1 MKVKTLAKRKW
12 KKRRTNRGD
21 SLKVGPEKLVMIGF
35 LLVGAAIY
43 FNWDSSKTS
52 QPIAD
57 DETLRLGEAVFQQNC
72 AVCHG
77 ENGEGHAALAQ
88 APALN
93 ESEHAWHH
101 PDGQLQEIIQNGG
114 VEMPSFEETL
124 ENDEIKAVIRYF
136 QTFWRPD
143 QLQVQQANSTQ
154 YPFR

>member
-1 MKVKTLAKRKW
+1 MRHFGNWLLLAFMLVAIAAC
-12 KKRRTNRGD
+12 N
-21 SLKVGPEKLVMIGF
+21 EKQETKI
-35 LLVGAAIY
+35 A
-43 FNWDSSKTS
+43 S
-52 QPIAD
+52 QPDVKQVVSRSFDFAQI
-57 DETLRLGEAVFQQNC
+57 TRGGKLYQQNC